1 MSPVSDA
8 PAEPAAVLTPGV
20 PAGAEGRP
28 VTALP
33 MPQLLQLSA
42 YWFGLTMVFTAL
54 DSVVLPERL
63 KLLLPA
69 DQVNV
74 GVGVIS
80 GLGAL
85 VAILVQPMVGSIS
98 DYTTSRWGRRKP
110 YIVVGSTL
118 DLVFLIGIATAHP
131 LVAIGAFY
139 LLLQFSSN
147 IAQGPFQ
154 GYVPD
159 LVPAPQVGL
168 ASALVGVM
176 SILGPIAGT
185 IIVSIPVRL
194 TPAGQHPDF
203 TLATIALGV
212 IELTTAI
219 VTVVTVREGSTA
231 KPRGGRS
238 WRAIAFETWGRDVLS
253 ERSFVNLVASRLMIL
268 AGVSMFTREIDLYLT
283 YTIPL
288 STSDRGFWLGVA
300 PIILGGAVLIA
311 CVPSARASDRYGRK
325 PLIYLA
331 CVVGAV
337 GSVVMVVAP
346 ADPAQG
352 VPLALVGAV
361 LIGLA
366 AGTFLAVDWALM
378 TDIIPKAATGRY
390 MGLSNVATGLAG
402 TVAVAGAGLIV
413 LLVTKGL
420 GDEGFALRLAF
431 VLAIGL
437 FGLGSF
443 FLRRV
448 DPTRRED
455 RIEVP
460 YEP

>member
-1 MSPVSDA
+1 MSDA

-20 PAGAEGRP
+20 PAGAPGRP

-69 DQVNV
+69 DQVNA

-110 YIVVGSTL
+110 YIVIGSTL
-118 DLVFLIGIATAHP
+118 DLVFLIGIATANP

-185 IIVSIPVRL
+185 ILVSVPVAL
-194 TPAGQHPDF
+194 TAPGQTPDF
-203 TLATIALGV
+203 TIATVALGV

-231 KPRGGRS
+231 
-238 WRAIAFETWGRDVLS
+238 
-253 ERSFVNLVASRLMIL
+253 
-268 AGVSMFTREIDLYLT
+268 
-283 YTIPL
+283 
-288 STSDRGFWLGVA
+288 
-300 PIILGGAVLIA
+300 
-311 CVPSARASDRYGRK
+311 
-325 PLIYLA
+325 
-331 CVVGAV
+331 
-337 GSVVMVVAP
+337 
-346 ADPAQG
+346 
-352 VPLALVGAV
+352 
-361 LIGLA
+361 
-366 AGTFLAVDWALM
+366 
-378 TDIIPKAATGRY
+378 
-390 MGLSNVATGLAG
+390 
-402 TVAVAGAGLIV
+402 
-413 LLVTKGL
+413 
-420 GDEGFALRLAF
+420 
-431 VLAIGL
+431 
-437 FGLGSF
+437 
-443 FLRRV
+443 
-448 DPTRRED
+448 
-455 RIEVP
+455 
-460 YEP
+460 

>member
-1 MSPVSDA
+1 MWPVSDA
-8 PAEPAAVLTPGV
+8 PAESAAVLTHGD
-20 PAGAEGRP
+20 PAGAGGRP

-42 YWFGLTMVFTAL
+42 YWFGLTMIFTAL

-63 KLLLPA
+63 KLLLPQE
-69 DQVNV
+69 QVNA
-74 GVGVIS
+74 GVGLIS

-118 DLVFLIGIATAHP
+118 DLVFLIGIATANP
-131 LVAIGAFY
+131 LVAIAAFY

-147 IAQGPFQ
+147 TAQGPFQ

-168 ASALVGVM
+168 ASALVGIM

-185 IIVSIPVRL
+185 IIVSIPLHL
-194 TPAGQHPDF
+194 TSPGEAPDF
-203 TLATIALGV
+203 TVATIALGV
-212 IELTTAI
+212 IELATAI
-219 VTVVTVREGSTA
+219 VTVVTVSEGSTA
-231 KPRGGRS
+231 KPREGRPWLS
-238 WRAIAFETWGRDVLS
+238 IAFETWGRDVLS
-253 ERSFVNLVASRLMIL
+253 ERSFVHLVASRLMIL
-268 AGVSMFTREIDLYLT
+268 AGISMFTREIDLYLT
-283 YTIPL
+283 YSIPL
-288 STSDRGFWLGVA
+288 STSDRGFWLAVA

-331 CVVGAV
+331 CAV
-337 GSVVMVVAP
+337 GGLGSAIMVVAP
-346 ADPAQG
+346 I
-352 VPLALVGAV
+352 VPVALGGAV

-402 TVAVAGAGLIV
+402 TVAVASAGLIV
-413 LLVTKGL
+413 LLFTSGL
-420 GDEGFALRLAF
+420 GDEGTALRLAF
-431 VLAIGL
+431 VLAVAL

-455 RIEVP
+455 P
-460 YEP
+460 AGASA

>member
-1 MSPVSDA
+1 MSLVSDA

-42 YWFGLTMVFTAL
+42 YWFGLTMVFAAL

-80 GLGAL
+80 GLGAV

-118 DLVFLIGIATAHP
+118 DLVFLIGIATADP
-131 LVAIGAFY
+131 LIAIGAFY

-194 TPAGQHPDF
+194 TPTGQHPDF

-268 AGVSMFTREIDLYLT
+268 AGISMFTREIDLYLT
-283 YTIPL
+283 YSIPL

-331 CVVGAV
+331 CVVGAI
-337 GSVVMVVAP
+337 GSAVMVMAP
-346 ADPAQG
+346 G
-352 VPLALVGAV
+352 VPFALGGAV

-402 TVAVAGAGLIV
+402 TLAVAGAGLIV
-413 LLVTKGL
+413 LLVTNGL

-455 RIEVP
+455 AGEVP
-460 YEP
+460 SAPSR